1 MHGRHARKK
10 MEREQK
16 KLQAAMSA
24 APSARSHLGG
34 GSHITPG
41 SPTDERSPTSPKLPK
56 SPVSSA
62 SRGIKAGAKPGKSR
76 KSQTLGSAAKGSH
89 QSLKSR
95 DPEVPPA
102 NIHLSLPSH
111 LETAKSPP
119 PSSRKKAAICAGCS
133 VALVVVAAVA
143 VSSAWFGK
151 KAWIGRAHC
160 HTKECARVN
169 AMLMEARNA
178 SVAPCDNFYQHV
190 CGRWSLNHSGYSVY
204 DRHANEFLN
213 KLADT
218 LIKTVVG
225 TQESPT
231 TKVARFYQT
240 CLMVVVEGRD
250 QTAEYHKAFEMA
262 GVLWPRMG
270 TDGDAY
276 MVEAKLQA
284 YFHASSM
291 LEIRRVKDYGGEV
304 YLRISPANAQA
315 VWRRNLPLLFPRSSG
330 DTSTY
335 RDYYDSACQAYA
347 AGMAGVVGFD
357 TFFDIEKK
365 VYDKTHFDQSE
376 DRKNLTSLTSLAELS
391 DVMRNES
398 AQQLT
403 KFVMA
408 TYDLP
413 VATSVTVK
421 GPEYLKRFG
430 ELVSE
435 LGDDKVIFY
444 LGWLLLQVVWRALDR
459 HTNTLWHKH
468 FRLRVSSHILRQQE
482 VDCLEFTEQL
492 LGWALFYRFTY
503 ENSGEN
509 STEMVEQMAE
519 NIGRAFKQQ
528 LSFNQIFTEV
538 YLTKENFTEL
548 LFYRKRFTEANLRQ
562 RLDKMGH
569 MTDSAVENW
578 ETVAKTRLMMS
589 EEDWSDMATHYVWWL
604 RTKHTYT
611 LYNSIRKNLRGPPLY
626 GELPLF
632 GEQST
637 EAANYGALGTAIGE
651 AAVRMIERKFVDA
664 NKTDLTGRMDC
675 VYAANPEIPR
685 SVKQPVYRSSAVDI
699 VYDAFTEAASKRTH
713 QSLKN
718 FGRDK
723 TFFQMMCYLM
733 CEGSL
738 KDAKISELSCNQA
751 VKDSQNFGKVFGCPI
766 GSPMNPASKCRLF
779 Y

>member
-1 MHGRHARKK
+1 MEGPCGVVKRDARFDTKAADSYSRRGWWGSGGLRRARKRVDCESGLPAFGSRK
-10 MEREQK
+10 QWRGLEVNTSP
-16 KLQAAMSA
+16 LD
-24 APSARSHLGG
+24 APLPRHSTNGPDAPDDLAEYSQDEDARSPRTEEDG
-34 GSHITPG
+34 
-41 SPTDERSPTSPKLPK
+41 
-56 SPVSSA
+56 
-62 SRGIKAGAKPGKSR
+62 AG
-76 KSQTLGSAAKGSH
+76 
-89 QSLKSR
+89 
-95 DPEVPPA
+95 EVPPA

-538 YLTKENFTEL
+538 YLTKENFTVRTRR
-548 LFYRKRFTEANLRQ
+548 LFRTLEYENKKKA
-562 RLDKMGH
+562 RLK
-569 MTDSAVENW
+569 
-578 ETVAKTRLMMS
+578 
-589 EEDWSDMATHYVWWL
+589 
-604 RTKHTYT
+604 
-611 LYNSIRKNLRGPPLY
+611 LYN
-626 GELPLF
+626 E
-632 GEQST
+632 
-637 EAANYGALGTAIGE
+637 
-651 AAVRMIERKFVDA
+651 
-664 NKTDLTGRMDC
+664 
-675 VYAANPEIPR
+675 
-685 SVKQPVYRSSAVDI
+685 
-699 VYDAFTEAASKRTH
+699 
-713 QSLKN
+713 
-718 FGRDK
+718 
-723 TFFQMMCYLM
+723 
-733 CEGSL
+733 
-738 KDAKISELSCNQA
+738 
-751 VKDSQNFGKVFGCPI
+751 
-766 GSPMNPASKCRLF
+766 
-779 Y
+779 